1 MPSHALVYAAV
12 LGARALIYALV
23 YAAALRTGP
32 VFGAKQRFC
41 RLAYQEPYQLRSGL
55 GNGSPPVT
63 VQSCHLS
70 SAVHVSPRRA
80 GNLEVFP
87 TPENLKSTV
96 YTTVLVVWK
105 MTVYGNETSE

>member
-41 RLAYQEPYQLRSGL
+41 RLAYQEPYQLRSATGL
-55 GNGSPPVT
+55 PRDGSE
-63 VQSCHLS
+63 LS
-70 SAVHVSPRRA
+70 SEFTCRHAVRETWRSFLLRRI
-80 GNLEVFP
+80 
-87 TPENLKSTV
+87 
-96 YTTVLVVWK
+96 
-105 MTVYGNETSE
+105 